1 MKRFAPI
8 GFVATLLVL
17 SGCATEAPEVGSIK
31 TAVLKL
37 DAEFGDDRA
46 LAADLPDHPWAIR
59 AGQPRFVDEYPSFG
73 WEGAPEW
80 AGALH
85 ASRGWFGITDRT
97 MAVLAFRHVSI
108 DSIRSSVVVT
118 ARLDT
123 KQNGKSVHETGTQ
136 ILLMTQRLGGWSLE
150 GYAWLGTGE
159 VDRSPLAT
167 AVLKDARR
175 IVGDINSTYVVPR
188 KFVTSAEIDD
198 NSLDDWPKVGET
210 PEEAAATH
218 GPISAGDP
226 DTFIVVGPASR
237 LVVGNKAAYV
247 VFPATLASRSGKAPK
262 ATGHLALVLSDSHVV
277 ISPSRIPLPPGIK
290 TPAPEVSDGSDW
302 SMEYFAWAPD

>member
-1 MKRFAPI
+1 
-8 GFVATLLVL
+8 
-17 SGCATEAPEVGSIK
+17 
-31 TAVLKL
+31 VLKL

-46 LAADLPDHPWAIR
+46 LAEDLPGHPWAIR

-85 ASRGWFGITDRT
+85 ASRAWFGITDRT
-97 MAVLAFRHVSI
+97 MTVLAFRHVSI

-123 KQNGKSVHETGTQ
+123 TQNGKPVHETGTQ
-136 ILLMTQRLGGWSLE
+136 ILLMTRRMGGWSLE
-150 GYAWLGTGE
+150 GYAWLGAGE
-159 VDRSPLAT
+159 VDRSPLGLS
-167 AVLKDARR
+167 VLKDARR
-175 IVGDINSTYVVPR
+175 IVDDINAAYVVPR
-188 KFVTSAEIDD
+188 KFASSAEIDD

-218 GPISAGDP
+218 GPISPGDP
-226 DTFIVVGPASR
+226 DVFIVVGPPSR

-247 VFPATLASRSGKAPK
+247 VFPATLASRIGKAPK
-262 ATGHLALVLSDSHVV
+262 ATGRLALVLSDSHVV
-277 ISPSRIPLPPGIK
+277 VSPSRIPLPPGIK
-290 TPAPEVSDGSDW
+290 TPAPEVSDDPEW